1 MALSFLPLAVRSEQ
15 CRLTANAYTTAYS
28 LPKNINLIPS
38 QWTTQSSTV
47 ISYNWGVL
55 GVDDST
61 FQATE
66 FTFNCR
72 PRDGVD
78 YDKVYYTVYIR
89 DANGTLI
96 FQSRNVKANTTV
108 KFTTNPYTIPYS
120 QIAYRVE
127 LLVFMFDGSWLYRDD
142 IVSSSLT
149 LQLNCL
155 EQVEEN
161 TLPSEWLT
169 TVTNNI
175 ENPFETMT
183 TIVPPEM
190 APEIITDID
199 LSPLVTIPEKIT
211 FAINMFLVT
220 VGQLLQLKYMTFTIS
235 FILIVC
241 LFAWL
246 LH

>member
-1 MALSFLPLAVRSEQ
+1 M
-15 CRLTANAYTTAYS
+15 
-28 LPKNINLIPS
+28 PKNINLIS
-38 QWTTQSSTV
+38 SSWTTQSNTV

-55 GVDDST
+55 GVDNST

-89 DANGTLI
+89 DSYGSLI

-127 LLVFMFDGSWLYRDD
+127 LLVFMVDGSWIYRDD
-142 IVSSSLT
+142 ITSSSLT

-155 EQVEEN
+155 EQVESN
-161 TLPSEWLT
+161 TLPAEWLQSTAAT
-169 TVTNNI
+169 TTS
-175 ENPFETMT
+175 PFSTMT
-183 TIVPPEM
+183 TIASDLVADEDFVAQNLTTPPWIEG
-190 APEIITDID
+190 AVAQILALVSQII
-199 LSPLVTIPEKIT
+199 
-211 FAINMFLVT
+211 
-220 VGQLLQLKYMTFTIS
+220 QLRYVR
-235 FILIVC
+235 FILGFVIVVS
-241 LFAWL
+241 LVAWF